1 MFDTM
6 TITKAASAILGA
18 LLIFLVGNW
27 AAEVLYHVDGHG
39 EPAYVI
45 ETEEPEA
52 PAEAEEEP
60 SLTELLAQAD
70 AGKGEKTF
78 KKCAACHKLEEGAN
92 ATGPYLYGVV
102 GRPIASV
109 DGFGY
114 SDVLAGMD
122 GDWTPEALD
131 GFLHKPSD
139 FAPGTKMTFS
149 GLSKADDR
157 ANVIAFLNEN
167 SASPVDF
174 AAAAPAE
181 EPAADEPE
189 EPAAEEPATEEP
201 EAQAPAEEETA
212 PEPTEAA
219 DAGGEDEAA
228 SDAEPAEAPET
239 PLETETVIVTPKDDV
254 VTAPSQEQDTQE
266 QDTAETEQAPS
277 DTAAADGTAIAGD
290 VDKGKKVFRKCA
302 ACHKLEEG
310 KNVIGPS
317 LYGVVGRP
325 VASVDGYKYS
335 SALTDLGGEWTPDR
349 LDEYLAKP
357 SEYAPGNKMTFS
369 GLSKEDD
376 RQNVIAYLNS
386 IGG

>member
-18 LLIFLVGNW
+18 FLIFLVGNW
-27 AAEVLYHVDGHG
+27 AADVLYHVDGHG

-60 SLTELLAQAD
+60 SLSELLAEAD
-70 AGKGEKTF
+70 AGKGEKIF

-109 DGFGY
+109 AGFGY
-114 SDVLAGMD
+114 SDVLAGMG

-131 GFLHKPSD
+131 EFLHKPSD

-167 SASPVDF
+167 SDSPVDF

-181 EPAADEPE
+181 EPAAEEPEAE
-189 EPAAEEPATEEP
+189 EPAAEEPAKEEQAAEAPAKEEP
-201 EAQAPAEEETA
+201 AAQEPAAEEPAKEEPAAEATGTEETA
-212 PEPTEAA
+212 Q
-219 DAGGEDEAA
+219 
-228 SDAEPAEAPET
+228 EPAEAQ
-239 PLETETVIVTPKDDV
+239 
-254 VTAPSQEQDTQE
+254 A
-266 QDTAETEQAPS
+266 EQAPADAAEAPS
-277 DTAAADGTAIAGD
+277 ATGTDAAPADTAAADGTAIAGD
-290 VDKGKKVFRKCA
+290 VEKGKKVFRKCA

-310 KNVIGPS
+310 KNVVGPS

>member
-27 AAEVLYHVDGHG
+27 AAEALYHVGLHG
-39 EPAYVI
+39 EPSYVI

-60 SLTELLAQAD
+60 SLSELLAEAD
-70 AGKGEKTF
+70 AGKGEKIF

-109 DGFGY
+109 AGFGY
-114 SDVLAGMD
+114 SDVLAGMG

-131 GFLHKPSD
+131 EFLHKPSD

-167 SASPVDF
+167 SDSPVDF

-181 EPAADEPE
+181 EPAAEEPEAE
-189 EPAAEEPATEEP
+189 EPAAEEPAAEEP
-201 EAQAPAEEETA
+201 AKEEQAAEAPAKEEPAAQEPAAEEPAKEEPAAEATGTEETA
-212 PEPTEAA
+212 Q
-219 DAGGEDEAA
+219 
-228 SDAEPAEAPET
+228 EPAEAQ
-239 PLETETVIVTPKDDV
+239 
-254 VTAPSQEQDTQE
+254 A
-266 QDTAETEQAPS
+266 EQAPADAAEAPS
-277 DTAAADGTAIAGD
+277 ATGTDAAPADTAAADGTAIAGD
-290 VDKGKKVFRKCA
+290 VEKGKKVFRKCA

-310 KNVIGPS
+310 KNVVGPS

>member
-18 LLIFLVGNW
+18 FLIFLVGNW
-27 AAEVLYHVDGHG
+27 AAEALYHVGLHG
-39 EPAYVI
+39 EPSYVI

-60 SLTELLAQAD
+60 SLSELLAEAD
-70 AGKGEKTF
+70 AGKGEKIF

-109 DGFGY
+109 AGFGY
-114 SDVLAGMD
+114 SDVLAGMG

-131 GFLHKPSD
+131 EFLHKPSD

-167 SASPVDF
+167 SDSPVDF

-181 EPAADEPE
+181 EPAAEEPEAE
-189 EPAAEEPATEEP
+189 EPAAEEPAAEEP
-201 EAQAPAEEETA
+201 AKEEQAAEAPAKEEPAAQEPAAEEPAKEEPAAEATGTEETA
-212 PEPTEAA
+212 Q
-219 DAGGEDEAA
+219 
-228 SDAEPAEAPET
+228 EPAEAQ
-239 PLETETVIVTPKDDV
+239 
-254 VTAPSQEQDTQE
+254 A
-266 QDTAETEQAPS
+266 EQAPADAAEAPS
-277 DTAAADGTAIAGD
+277 ATGTDAAPADTAAADGTAIAGD
-290 VDKGKKVFRKCA
+290 VEKGKKVFRKCA

-310 KNVIGPS
+310 KNVVGPS